1 MPDSLRT
8 LDQRIASAWAALSG
22 ARAATWHSPDAD
34 NVLIEQM
41 CERAVDELLEQRHE
55 MTHTAV
61 V

>member
-22 ARAATWHSPDAD
+22 ARAATWHSSNAD

-41 CERAVDELLEQRHE
+41 AERAVDELLEQRHE
-55 MTHTAV
+55 MTHPAV